1 MPSFDLLLRRI
12 TPRYNPP
19 VSAVPEMPVAPAAP
33 VVVESRVEEAGFF
46 RQALIDTRVQWAR
59 DVQRAA
65 AAQPSRTSAAVERV
79 VFTDQYVPPPPRRPT
94 SETDAVAW
102 WD

>member
-19 VSAVPEMPVAPAAP
+19 VSAAPEMPVAPVAP

-59 DVQRAA
+59 DVQRA